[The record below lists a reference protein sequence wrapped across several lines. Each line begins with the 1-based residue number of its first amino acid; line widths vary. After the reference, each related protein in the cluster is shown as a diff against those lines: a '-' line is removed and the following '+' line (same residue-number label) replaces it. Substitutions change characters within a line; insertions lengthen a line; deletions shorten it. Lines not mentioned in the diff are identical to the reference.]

1 MAEYRMNNIQTV
13 APGATVVFSNDFFPC
28 NKGYIVHQN
37 DSGLFQ
43 VRGIVNNPCAMY
55 GRLSIDFSAN
65 IAVPSTGTAEAI
77 SLAVT
82 VNGVT
87 EPATTMIVT
96 PAAVAV
102 DPPTDANFFNVART
116 VEVPIPRG
124 CCQNVSITNIST
136 QPILVKNA
144 IIDLDRIA

>member
-1 MAEYRMNNIQTV
+1 MAEYRYNAIQTIP
-13 APGATVVFSNDFFPC
+13 AGGTVIFSNDFFPC
-28 NKGYIVHQN
+28 TKGLVIHQN

-43 VRGIVNNPCAMY
+43 IRGIVNNPCAEY
-55 GRLSIDFSAN
+55 GKLKINFGAN
-65 IAVPSTGTAEAI
+65 VAVPTGGTVEAI

-87 EPATTMIVT
+87 EPATTMIST
-96 PAAVAV
+96 PSAVEQ
-102 DPPTDANFFNVART
+102 FNNVSRE

-124 CCQNVSITNIST
+124 CCQNIAITNTST
-136 QPILVKNA
+136 QDIEVQNA